1 MHIVQVLTGE
11 HQALQQIILNLVHGK
26 SPFIQ
31 LRHRTLPPG
40 KYGTQRWL
48 RMGGVFYISL
58 STGLVTGSNLTKQ
71 VMHRHRLDGVYITGH
86 L

>member
-58 STGLVTGSNLTKQ
+58 SIVRIAGSNLAEQ
-71 VMHRHRLDGVYITGH
+71 VMQRHRLDGVYITGH